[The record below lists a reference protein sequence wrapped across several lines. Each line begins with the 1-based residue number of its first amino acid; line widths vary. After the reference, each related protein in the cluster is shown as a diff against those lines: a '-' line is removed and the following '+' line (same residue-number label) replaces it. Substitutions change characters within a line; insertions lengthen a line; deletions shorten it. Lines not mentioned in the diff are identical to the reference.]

1 MPVEIITTASSEAD
15 QEAEWTKASNEDIKV
30 SGYLRNRIAR
40 ENRKA
45 EENDSGDEGTATIQ
59 YRTGFIR
66 ENMDSAT
73 PGNMR
78 KMYLTEHYDLPAGE
92 KAVNLL
98 HSFFGLPDAFIS
110 EHSFAVNIVADD
122 DIRVATASDLDEE
135 EDSEEDDLSEI
146 PLVNDLITETATCLL
161 YTSSQAGC
169 ARPVFTIPM

>member
-1 MPVEIITTASSEAD
+1 MEKDVYKRQEAD

-73 PGNMR
+73 PVSYTHLTGRTWNVSMR
-78 KMYLTEHYDLPAGE
+78 RLRGRQNTAVGTGIFMKNWKMGYVISVSYTHLDVYKRQQVIWTSIRSWK
-92 KAVNLL
+92 KA
-98 HSFFGLPDAFIS
+98 
-110 EHSFAVNIVADD
+110 
-122 DIRVATASDLDEE
+122 
-135 EDSEEDDLSEI
+135 
-146 PLVNDLITETATCLL
+146 
-161 YTSSQAGC
+161 
-169 ARPVFTIPM
+169 